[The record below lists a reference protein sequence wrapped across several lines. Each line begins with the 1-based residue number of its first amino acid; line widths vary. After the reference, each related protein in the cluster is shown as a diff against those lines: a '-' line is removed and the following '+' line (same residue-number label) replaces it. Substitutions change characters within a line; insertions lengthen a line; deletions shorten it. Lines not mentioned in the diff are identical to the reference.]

1 MLVKHYCLQLED
13 NLKTFYSERLLA
25 RRRRGEMRCGRDL
38 LIFEDNKRIKI
49 IWYARRLSS
58 RIGQARSHTYDKR
71 LPVNSKARAATG
83 VLKA

>member
-1 MLVKHYCLQLED
+1 
-13 NLKTFYSERLLA
+13 LKTFHEETFLT

-38 LIFEDNKRIKI
+38 LIFEENKRIKI
-49 IWYARRLSS
+49 ICYARRLFS
-58 RIGQARSHTYDKR
+58 RIGQARSQKYGKR